1 MSKKTYHVRKFL
13 NKNKGTA
20 AIEIDSGVTHYS
32 LDGSVE
38 ITDCNRKISLDFYFR
53 DDASFKDKTNKLN
66 ILIEELSN
74 YRDWL
79 NTFGIPEYKR
89 LKEEMKKKDKSKGKL
104 KAKSLD
110 ELLSDD

>member
-38 ITDCNRKISLDFYFR
+38 ITDCNRKISLDMGGMGRIYR
-53 DDASFKDKTNKLN
+53 KGGIAQ
-66 ILIEELSN
+66 EN
-74 YRDWL
+74 YTAPL
-79 NTFGIPEYKR
+79 PFGP
-89 LKEEMKKKDKSKGKL
+89 LTTTQG
-104 KAKSLD
+104 AKSREYSRSRSTGRCSQSFQL
-110 ELLSDD
+110 EL